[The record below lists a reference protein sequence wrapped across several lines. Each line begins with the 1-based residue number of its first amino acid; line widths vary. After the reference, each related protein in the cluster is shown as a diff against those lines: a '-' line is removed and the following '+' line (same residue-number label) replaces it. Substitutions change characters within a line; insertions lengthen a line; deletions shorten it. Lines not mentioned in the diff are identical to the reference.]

1 LSYLFIK
8 KILKIDIK
16 IIIKNSLNS
25 FKIIIKKNN
34 DKKNIAIEVLEAD
47 KKIKIKKDNIII
59 VIANLLILG
68 FIHKNNVK

>member
-1 LSYLFIK
+1 VLIK
-8 KILKIDIK
+8 KIVKIDIK
-16 IIIKNSLNS
+16 V
-25 FKIIIKKNN
+25 IIKKSLKSFKKNIKKN
-34 DKKNIAIEVLEAD
+34 SDKKNIAIEVLEAD